1 MDEQSSSSVLS
12 SQHKEEK
19 TLKIGEDAEHKT
31 GPLTRTALLPAAF
44 FSHFLFHRGLI
55 FYFHHKDPS
64 FGIKRPGRSFMCVT
78 LNKSQNFIVTL
89 CMNLDNDIIQGNW
102 GEKEINVDVPVTKGR
117 QVEHL

>member
-64 FGIKRPGRSFMCVT
+64 FGIKRPGRSFMCVNANR
-78 LNKSQNFIVTL
+78 LSLIEQRERVTVGF
-89 CMNLDNDIIQGNW
+89 CVAPGFGNRPL
-102 GEKEINVDVPVTKGR
+102 E
-117 QVEHL
+117 